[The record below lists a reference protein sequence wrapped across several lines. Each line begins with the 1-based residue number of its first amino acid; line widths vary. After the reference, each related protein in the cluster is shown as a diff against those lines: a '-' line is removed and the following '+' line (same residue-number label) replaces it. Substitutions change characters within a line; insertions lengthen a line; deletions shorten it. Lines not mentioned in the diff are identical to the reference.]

1 MDKPGKTI
9 GNIVSDTST
18 FMDDMGL
25 SMAASDNPLYT
36 LCTSVVCNLYVFNVP
51 KVLEQMSNI
60 WTRLEVGSAHTT
72 DVVCL
77 AFVCVC
83 LRASVCVC
91 IGLRACAFI
100 CVRVHSSVCVCVRLR
115 TSVCVCEPS
124 AVKSNFRQYLS

>member
-1 MDKPGKTI
+1 MDKCGKTI
-9 GNIVSDTST
+9 GNIVSDTLT

-77 AFVCVC
+77 AFVCVRLCLSACICVRLHWSACVCIHLRASAFICVC
-83 LRASVCVC
+83 LRASAYVRVC
-91 IGLRACAFI
+91 LRAFCGE
-100 CVRVHSSVCVCVRLR
+100 V
-115 TSVCVCEPS
+115 
-124 AVKSNFRQYLS
+124 

>member
-1 MDKPGKTI
+1 MSQIEDFSHTYKYI
-9 GNIVSDTST
+9 YI
-18 FMDDMGL
+18 
-25 SMAASDNPLYT
+25 YT

-60 WTRLEVGSAHTT
+60 WTRLEVGSTHTM

-91 IGLRACAFI
+91 IGLRASAFI
-100 CVRVHSSVCVCVRLR
+100 CVCLHASAYVCVRLR
-115 TSVCVCEPS
+115 AFCGEV
-124 AVKSNFRQYLS
+124 